1 MDSFDS
7 EWLLEMLVVLP
18 PLIFSLT
25 LHEYAHARVAL
36 AFGDPT
42 ARDMGRVSLNP
53 LRHLDPIGTLML
65 IFSRVIGW
73 AKPVPVN
80 PLNLEPRRLGE
91 ITVSAAGP
99 LTNLALA
106 VVFGLALRWAGPWMA
121 DRIPPEGGGAIA
133 MLYRMLSVAAMA
145 NLALCFFNLIPLF
158 PLDGHHIVRE
168 VLPSESQRGFMQ
180 WQIRFG
186 GLLLLALLMG
196 PRLLTV
202 LTGKP
207 FPIDPLR
214 TYLHYVVEPI
224 LRLLTGW

>member
-7 EWLLEMLVVLP
+7 EWLRHMLVVLP

-42 ARDMGRVSLNP
+42 ARNMGRVSLNP

-65 IFSRVIGW
+65 IFSGVIGW

-80 PLNLEPRRLGE
+80 PLNLEPRRLGD
-91 ITVSAAGP
+91 IAVSAAGP
-99 LTNLALA
+99 LTNLSLA
-106 VVFGLALRWAGPWMA
+106 AVCGLTLRWAGPLLSS
-121 DRIPPEGGGAIA
+121 GGVSARDPKWV
-133 MLYRMLSVAAMA
+133 LYTLLWWTTVA
-145 NLALCFFNLIPLF
+145 NLGMCFFNLIPLF

-168 VLPSESQRGFMQ
+168 LLPTNSQRGFMQ

-186 GLLLLALLMG
+186 APLLLVLLVG
-196 PRLLTV
+196 PRLLGI
-202 LTGKP
+202 LTGSATP
-207 FPIDPLR
+207 FDPLDA
-214 TYLHYVVEPI
+214 YLDYVIWPI
-224 LRLLTGW
+224 HGLLTG